1 MSESDP
7 AAPILDLAT
16 PEVRGLMQQLRPL
29 IREVMP
35 QATEGVHVGW
45 KAIYYNDTPSV
56 MNMIV
61 AMSPAQAHVTLSF
74 SDGVDLP
81 DPAKR
86 LEGTGKRGRHV
97 KVRSLEDVRSP
108 EVRALLAAAA
118 HKRGL

>member
-1 MSESDP
+1 MADSDP
-7 AAPILDLAT
+7 AAAIFDMAT
-16 PEVRGLMQQLRPL
+16 PEMREVMQQLRPL

-35 QATEGVHVGW
+35 QATEGVHAGW

-74 SDGVDLP
+74 SDGIDLP

-97 KVRSLEDVRSP
+97 KIRSVEDVRSP
-108 EVRALLAAAA
+108 EVRALLEAAA